1 MPGSFYRQ
9 VDMARSN
16 RKIQFPDVPTSF
28 HREIDYPNFNFEVTV
43 NDHISGARTGRLT
56 TPHGMIE
63 TPNYI
68 FCGTKASIKGLSP
81 TQMRDAKTDI
91 ILSNTYHLM
100 IQPGADLI
108 KKMGGLHKFTGW
120 NGPMLTDSGGFQ
132 VFSMGNGSCADEI
145 KGRNRNQREN
155 LLKINED
162 GAFFRSYL
170 DGQKLCLNP
179 EISVEIQRKLGAD
192 LIVQMDECTS
202 YQVTKEYTAKSMEM
216 SKRWG
221 DRSLEAFAQT
231 HDGKQAMYGVV
242 QGGIYEDLRKDSA
255 MYVASRP
262 FFGTAIGGCLG
273 GSDDEMYGILDFV
286 RPLNHPGRP
295 VHFLG
300 IGRIKDVFRAV
311 RYGIDTFDC
320 VMPTRIARHGMALM
334 KGRRDERINLQN
346 AKFRDDPTPLDES
359 LDLPSSQTFSK
370 AYIHHLLKAG
380 ELLAFQILSQHNVAI
395 INRLMREV
403 RDAIRTGTLDQ
414 LEREYLPA

>member
-1 MPGSFYRQ
+1 ME
-9 VDMARSN
+9 AAAKKKK
-16 RKIQFPDVPTSF
+16 RKRKPLPPPPLPAEFGTK
-28 HREIDYPNFNFEVTV
+28 IDYPNFNFEITHR
-43 NDHISGARTGRLT
+43 DEKSGARIGKLT
-56 TPHGMIE
+56 TPHGTIE

-81 TQMRDAKTDI
+81 RQMREAKTDI

-108 KKMGGLHKFTGW
+108 EKMGGLHKFTGW
-120 NGPMLTDSGGFQ
+120 DGPMLTDSGGFQ

-162 GAFFRSYL
+162 GAYFRSYL
-170 DGQKLCLNP
+170 DGRQLCLNP
-179 EISVEIQRKLGAD
+179 EISMEIQRKLGAD

-221 DRSLEAFAQT
+221 DRSLEAFLKT
-231 HDGKQAMYGVV
+231 HDGKQAVYGVV
-242 QGGIYEDLRKDSA
+242 QGGIYEYLRIDSA
-255 MYVASRP
+255 KYVASRP

-273 GSDDEMYGILDFV
+273 GSDEEMYGILEFT
-286 RPLNHPGRP
+286 RPHLPDNRP

-300 IGRIKDVFRAV
+300 IGRIKDVFKSV
-311 RYGIDTFDC
+311 RHGIDTFDC
-320 VMPTRIARHGMALM
+320 VMPTRIARHGMALL
-334 KGRRDERINLQN
+334 KGVPNERINLMN
-346 AKFRDDPTPLDES
+346 AKYRDDPTPLDET
-359 LDLPSSQTFSK
+359 LDLPSSKQFSK
-370 AYIHHLLKAG
+370 AYIHHLLKTG

-403 RDAIRTGTLDQ
+403 RAAIKAGTLDE
-414 LEREYLPA
+414 LEKEYLLEA